1 MYNNNLTK
9 RFISLIAISSGLLF
23 SGCGGSDSSNNSATI
38 TAVDGYIKGAIIK
51 DNSGQNATYTS
62 NGKYTFND
70 TPTYPITLTGG
81 KLEDTN
87 LPFDINMSVSDGK
100 SLVISPI
107 TTFLQNNSNLLSKF
121 ANLGLNKSTLDEF
134 SVDYIN
140 TNDTNLSKLS
150 QLLYTILKNTT
161 LTTSFKTALE
171 NNSSINS
178 LNSLFSLAN
187 NTINSSTTLNDI
199 SKLRTNSFLNSIKD
213 YNGTTANIEDDNKT
227 KAYKYNLVNSNI
239 TTISHNGTSYGTV
252 MSPYTGKIWLDRNL
266 GATKVCDKNRDGGN
280 FANDNEYVTT
290 QRECFGDYYQWGR
303 DYDGHQ
309 ESNSTTSS
317 NIIST
322 IVGINNT
329 GSSSFILDGD
339 NAVDDGANYDWVS
352 EDDNGSIRSS
362 NWSKIDGNSVCPLG
376 FRVPTIEELRV
387 ETIDL
392 SGADDVQNRMDA
404 FNNFLKLPST
414 GFRTNTSGS
423 ISLQGVNGFLWSS
436 SVDGSGSFQIGFK
449 TLAAKLYHGVWTY
462 GCSVRCVRD

>member
-23 SGCGGSDSSNNSATI
+23 SGCGGGSDSATPSNSSTTI
-38 TAVDGYIKGAIIK
+38 TAVDGYIKDANIT
-51 DNSGQNATYTS
+51 DNLGQMATYTS
-62 NGKYTFND
+62 TGKYIFAN
-70 TPTYPITLTGG
+70 TPSYPITLTGG

-87 LPFDINMSVSDGK
+87 LPFDINMSVNDGT

-161 LTTSFKTALE
+161 LTASFKTALE

-227 KAYKYNLVNSNI
+227 KGYKYNLVNSNI

-266 GATKVCDKNRDGGN
+266 GATKVCDKNRDGGS
-280 FANDNEYVTT
+280 FINDSEYVTS
-290 QRECFGDYYQWGR
+290 QKECFGDYYQWGR
-303 DYDGHQ
+303 TADGH
-309 ESNSTTSS
+309 EKSNSSTTSS
-317 NIIST
+317 DINAT
-322 IVGINNT
+322 IANGKFITNNL
-329 GSSSFILDGD
+329 SP
-339 NAVDDGANYDWVS
+339 YDWVAS
-352 EDDNGSIRSS
+352 GVDDNGSIRSS
-362 NWSKIDGNSVCPLG
+362 NWSKIDGSSVCPIG
-376 FRVPTIEELRV
+376 FRVPTIEELRD

-392 SGADDVQNRMDA
+392 SGSDDVKNRMDA
-404 FNNFLKLPST
+404 FNNFLKLPSA
-414 GFRTNTSGS
+414 GFRTNTSGF
-423 ISLQGVNGFLWSS
+423 ISLQGDYGFLWSS

-449 TLAAKLYHGVWTY
+449 TLDAKLYHGVWTY
-462 GCSVRCVRD
+462 GCLVRCIKN